1 MKRPS
6 LSDSKIRPDTTQN
19 TKQTI
24 KASSTTS
31 LLTKKTEALS
41 TLLQDFDNLVP
52 RWKGVIHT
60 AQAELEL
67 EREIEESARGEN
79 EARKLK
85 EEMMPWANIKFSQF
99 IGDQGVKAP
108 TMGSKEYW
116 QWESVGFP
124 AVGDSMSLEELA
136 KYKCEFLFLE
146 MCVCWMYVCHTHSH
160 HTNASKP

>member
-1 MKRPS
+1 
-6 LSDSKIRPDTTQN
+6 
-19 TKQTI
+19 
-24 KASSTTS
+24 
-31 LLTKKTEALS
+31 
-41 TLLQDFDNLVP
+41 
-52 RWKGVIHT
+52 
-60 AQAELEL
+60 
-67 EREIEESARGEN
+67 
-79 EARKLK
+79 
-85 EEMMPWANIKFSQF
+85 MPWANIKFSQF

-108 TMGSKEYW
+108 TVGSKEYW